1 MSKIVTAQSNNC
13 LAKDLD
19 HILANA
25 KSSFEELCGKR
36 IFITGATGFFGCWFL
51 ETLLWANNKLGLNV
65 SITALTRNR
74 AAFSKKAPYLA
85 GDAAVTFVE
94 GDIKNFK
101 FPDGEF
107 SHVIHA
113 ASGLQGDNPAEVMET
128 IVSGTKHVLDFAAS
142 CKAAKF
148 LFTSSGAV
156 YGVQPPDVERL
167 AEDFYGVP
175 DISNANS
182 AYGKGKRIA
191 EQSCER
197 FAREHGFEIKIARC
211 FAFIGPYLP
220 MTSHFAA
227 GNFIRDALAGGPIVI
242 KGDGTAYRS
251 YLYAADL
258 MIWLFTILSKGASCR
273 AYNVGSGDEISI
285 KELAARVIKQTGGKA
300 ELIVKENPVPGK
312 LPARYVPD
320 VSRAKKELGLESLI
334 GLDEAIS
341 RTVAW
346 AKRGDKNY
354 AAD

>member
-1 MSKIVTAQSNNC
+1 MSKIVTAQSSNC

-25 KSSFEELCGKR
+25 KSSLEELRGKR

-74 AAFSKKAPYLA
+74 AAFAKKAPHLA
-85 GDAAVTFVE
+85 GDAAVTFIE
-94 GDIKNFK
+94 GDVKNFK

-113 ASGLQGDNPAEVMET
+113 ASCLYGDAPHET
-128 IVSGTKHVLDFAAS
+128 LDTVVLGTVRVLDFAAS

-156 YGVQPPDVERL
+156 YGVQPPNIEHLDEKFCG
-167 AEDFYGVP
+167 AP
-175 DISNANS
+175 DISNVNS
-182 AYGKGKRIA
+182 AYGEGKRLA
-191 EQSCER
+191 ELKCVLYTDK
-197 FAREHGFEIKIARC
+197 FGFESKIARC
-211 FAFIGPYLP
+211 FALIGPYMP
-220 MTSHFAA
+220 FSFRFAA

-258 MIWLFTILSKGASCR
+258 MVWLFTILSKGANCR

-285 KELAARVIKQTGGKA
+285 KELAERVIKQTGGKA
-300 ELIVKENPVPGK
+300 ELIVQGSPVDGK
-312 LPARYVPD
+312 LPERYVPD
-320 VSRAKKELGLESLI
+320 VSRAKNELGLKNLI
-334 GLDEAIS
+334 GLDDAIC